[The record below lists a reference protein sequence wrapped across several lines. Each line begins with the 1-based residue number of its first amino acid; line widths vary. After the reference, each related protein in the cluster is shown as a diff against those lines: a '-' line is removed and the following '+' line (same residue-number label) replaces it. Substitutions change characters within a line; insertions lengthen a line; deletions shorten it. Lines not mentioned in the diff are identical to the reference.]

1 MYAQWDSIQ
10 LLGPTV
16 LVSMQTA
23 LDCGRRLHG
32 TAKTLIMFVDVF
44 VTSSQSMLFC
54 EALNSRW
61 DNDTSMSSTRP
72 PVQAKDIQTK
82 GSYEQDR
89 VPCDRS
95 RRCVFPT
102 NCQAL
107 MKISIDT
114 RVRGCQV
121 YRRSMHVII
130 CGVSS
135 INQMYPD
142 PRLSQNHVACTM
154 RSIQQR
160 KKQSA
165 PGQSSSLATQKERH
179 FEGVKGTLQTLRCL
193 EGVSAC

>member
-130 CGVSS
+130 WVYHPSTRCIQILGFLRTMSLV
-135 INQMYPD
+135 PCD
-142 PRLSQNHVACTM
+142 PYN
-154 RSIQQR
+154 
-160 KKQSA
+160 
-165 PGQSSSLATQKERH
+165 KERNNQH
-179 FEGVKGTLQTLRCL
+179 QASRRPWRRKRKGISRESKGLFRLYA
-193 EGVSAC
+193 V